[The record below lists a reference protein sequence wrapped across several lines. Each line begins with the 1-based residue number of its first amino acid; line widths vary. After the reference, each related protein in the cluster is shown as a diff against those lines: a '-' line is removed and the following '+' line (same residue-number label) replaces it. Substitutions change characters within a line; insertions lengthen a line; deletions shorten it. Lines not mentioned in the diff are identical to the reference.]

1 MQNRRKVVMCWI
13 DKMLPDQI
21 EFLNKISGD
30 VKLTLEID
38 NSKENLNLLVDNT
51 YYWDKTTLVVTPEE
65 EENNLILTPLKKSY
79 ERVGL
84 DFMTDLFL
92 PNIKKLYELE
102 AFVNTCF
109 KFIDG
114 RRNLTQE
121 FVVNELHPEYL
132 ENRDKRE
139 YYIDSDFAVRTYY
152 GNTVIDRNVVKDLME
167 KIITLWSETFSSRK
181 SFLDNL
187 FGNNEKEG

>member
-1 MQNRRKVVMCWI
+1 MQNRRKVILSWANNI
-13 DKMLPDQI
+13 LPDQ
-21 EFLNKISGD
+21 LNFIKSLSGEVKI
-30 VKLTLEID
+30 TLEID
-38 NSKENLNLLVDNT
+38 NSEENLNLLLDNT
-51 YYWDKTTLVVTPEE
+51 YYWDRTTLVK
-65 EENNLILTPLKKSY
+65 EENNPVPVLKKSY
-79 ERVGL
+79 EKVSL

-92 PNIKKLYELE
+92 PDIKKLYELE

-152 GNTVIDRNVVKDLME
+152 GNTVIDRNVIKDLME
-167 KIITLWSETFSSRK
+167 KIIALWSETFSSRK
-181 SFLDNL
+181 AFLDNL